1 MMYGKLVRVMESRG
15 KNLCLLIS
23 QNLNSDIFIR
33 NEYKLGKR
41 VNPPYRRITQARK
54 QFYYV

>member
-54 QFYYV
+54 